1 MPVKKPAF
9 ITEPYSGYYH
19 NDVPEDDKE
28 LTRVGPGTPMGNYL
42 RLFWQPVA
50 YTHQLTDL
58 PLAIKIM
65 CEELVLFRSHS
76 GRIGLLELHC
86 SHRGTSLEFGL
97 IEESGIRCCYH
108 GWLFEV
114 DGRILDTPGEPP
126 DSTYKERLCHGA
138 YPVTEYSGII
148 FAYMGPPDKMP
159 AFPMFDIY
167 ETPGSH
173 LEPGEPGT
181 VPNVKPCNWLQIA
194 DNLVDPLHEEFL
206 HATISGLQF
215 LDRNGRLVKELAIL
229 GEGEFL
235 ETPTGILTQDM
246 RRVNENTVWVRNIE
260 YFWPNM
266 ATLGQAPV
274 FPVEWGPDQ
283 KEHHDFPYLI
293 FWVVP
298 IDDHNAMEIT
308 YARTPDVGLNPRLG
322 RRSPGFA
329 SNRGG
334 RAYEEMQRYPGDY
347 EAQMGQRSIAVH
359 SLEHLGVI
367 DRGVIMMRQG
377 LRKRIRM
384 VQQGQDPPELAV
396 LDSGNI
402 VHNHSGDTMLNVPTA
417 STPEEDKKLMAKLG
431 RDMAKRYLKDPP
443 NTICLPVTGIDK

>member
-1 MPVKKPAF
+1 MEGRMPVKKPAF

-28 LTRVGPGTPMGNYL
+28 LTRVGPGTPAGNYL
-42 RLFWQPVA
+42 RRFWHPVA
-50 YTHQLTDL
+50 YTQQLTEL

-108 GWLFEV
+108 GWLFDT

-138 YPVTEYSGII
+138 YPVTEYNGII
-148 FAYMGPPDKMP
+148 FAYMGPPGKMP
-159 AFPMFDIY
+159 PFPMLDVY
-167 ETPGSH
+167 ETAGYH
-173 LEPGEPGT
+173 LEPGEEGAI
-181 VPNVKPCNWLQIA
+181 PNHKPCNWLQLA
-194 DNLVDPLHEEFL
+194 DNLVDPLHEDFL

-215 LDRNGRLVKELAIL
+215 LDRNGRLVEELAIL

-235 ETPTGILTQDM
+235 DTPTGILTQEM

-260 YFWPNM
+260 FNWPNF
-266 ATLGQAPV
+266 ATLGFPPV
-274 FPVEWGPDQ
+274 LPHEWGPDQ
-283 KEHHDFPYLI
+283 KELHDPPMLI

-298 IDDHNAMEIT
+298 VDDHNAMEIT
-308 YARTPDVGLNPRLG
+308 YVRTPDEGHNPRLNEPSKALEG
-322 RRSPGFA
+322 
-329 SNRGG
+329 NRGG
-334 RAYEEMQRYPGDY
+334 RIYEEMQRYPGDY
-347 EAQMGQRSIAVH
+347 EAQIGQRDIAVH
-359 SLEHLGVI
+359 SLEHLGVT

-377 LRKRIRM
+377 LRSRIQM
-384 VQQGQDPPELAV
+384 VQQGQDPPELQA
-396 LDSGNI
+396 LHSGNT
-402 VHNHSGDTMLNVPTA
+402 VHTHSGDTLLNVPSA
-417 STPEEDKKLMAKLG
+417 STPEEDNKLIAKLG
-431 RDMAKRYLKDPP
+431 RNLGKRYLDDPP
-443 NTICLPVTGIDK
+443 HLSDIHM